1 MIGWWIVIAQE
12 TPEDRDANPDKK
24 IGVIASWESSLSG
37 LDWLDQMTKLGKATQ
52 LTKGGYPTRYIA
64 FAKDVLPLIK
74 DGPPKHDDMEII
86 GDDYVM
92 PNGWSGNI
100 TMHLAK
106 IATCP
111 PDQILTIDAW
121 DLD

>member
-1 MIGWWIVIAQE
+1 
-12 TPEDRDANPDKK
+12 
-24 IGVIASWESSLSG
+24 
-37 LDWLDQMTKLGKATQ
+37 MTELGKATQ
-52 LTKGGYPTRYIA
+52 LTKGGYPTRYVA

-74 DGPPKHDDMEII
+74 DGPPKHHDMEII

-100 TMHLAK
+100 TMHLDK
-106 IATCP
+106 FATCP
-111 PDQILTIDAW
+111 PGQILTIDAW